1 MKRIVFAFLSAI
13 FLFVTVQ
20 CEKTKDKVDELTE
33 FDINYTANLT
43 IPSTSYTLNTPVDI
57 STPEIPT
64 QSANKFSEQKT
75 AQNLVSEIKMTKF
88 DISTTGTDLNFL
100 KSLSIY
106 VKTSNLG
113 DVLVATKSNI
123 PTGITAVSADLSGA
137 NIKEHI
143 FKDKIQFRVTLNF
156 NTAPS
161 GTQNLK
167 MDQTVR
173 IKATILK

>member
-1 MKRIVFAFLSAI
+1 M
-13 FLFVTVQ
+13 
-20 CEKTKDKVDELTE
+20 
-33 FDINYTANLT
+33 
-43 IPSTSYTLNTPVDI
+43 
-57 STPEIPT
+57 
-64 QSANKFSEQKT
+64 
-75 AQNLVSEIKMTKF
+75 
-88 DISTTGTDLNFL
+88 
-100 KSLSIY
+100 
-106 VKTSNLG
+106 
-113 DVLVATKSNI
+113 ATKSNI